1 MCEIELSPAA
11 GTVLGWGMRRI
22 FLLLAVSVALPW
34 SAQAQRE
41 LLSPRD
47 FDIVMEKWPNAQRL
61 STGLWFEVMKPSNGA
76 KPVRGNIVS
85 VLYKG
90 FLLDGTMFD
99 SAEDPE
105 KPFTFQLDR
114 GKVIKGW
121 EYGLLD
127 MRKGEVRRLIVPFEL
142 AYGTRG
148 RAPDIP
154 RQATLV
160 FEVELTEIKERSFP
174 GE

>member
-1 MCEIELSPAA
+1 
-11 GTVLGWGMRRI
+11 MRRI
-22 FLLLAVSVALPW
+22 FMLLAVSLILPW
-34 SAQAQRE
+34 GVQAQRE

-47 FDIVMEKWPNAQRL
+47 FDIMLEKWPNAQRL
-61 STGLWFEVMKPSNGA
+61 STGLWTEVLKPSSGT
-76 KPVRGNIVS
+76 KPVRGDMVS

-90 FLLDGTMFD
+90 FLLDETMFD
-99 SAEDPE
+99 SAEDPDN
-105 KPFTFQLDR
+105 PFTFQLDR

-121 EYGLLD
+121 EYGLLS
-127 MRKGEVRRLIVPFEL
+127 MRKGEIRRLIVPYEL
-142 AYGTRG
+142 GYGTRG

-160 FEVELTEIKERSFP
+160 FEVELVEIKKRTFP

>member
-1 MCEIELSPAA
+1 
-11 GTVLGWGMRRI
+11 MRRI
-22 FLLLAVSVALPW
+22 FFLLAVSVILPW
-34 SAQAQRE
+34 GVQAQRE

-47 FDIVMEKWPNAQRL
+47 FDIVLEKWPNAERL
-61 STGLWFEVMKPSNGA
+61 STGLWTEVMKPSNGD
-76 KPVRGNIVS
+76 KPVRGDLVS

-99 SAEDPE
+99 SAEDIT

-121 EYGLLD
+121 EYGLLA
-127 MRKGEVRRLIVPFEL
+127 MRKGEIRRLIVPYEL
-142 AYGTRG
+142 AYGTKG

-160 FEVELTEIKERSFP
+160 FEVELVKIEQRKFP
-174 GE
+174 GQ

>member
-1 MCEIELSPAA
+1 
-11 GTVLGWGMRRI
+11 MRRI
-22 FLLLAVSVALPW
+22 CILLALSLALPW
-34 SAQAQRE
+34 GVQAQRE

-47 FDIVMEKWPNAQRL
+47 FDIVLEKWPNAERL
-61 STGLWFEVMKPSNGA
+61 STGLWTELMKPSDGP
-76 KPVRGNIVS
+76 KPVRGDMVS

-99 SAEDPE
+99 SAEDPTQ
-105 KPFTFQLDR
+105 PFTFQLDR

-121 EYGLLD
+121 EYGLLA
-127 MRKGEVRRLIVPFEL
+127 MRKGEVRRLIVPYEL
-142 AYGTRG
+142 GYGTKG

-160 FEVELTEIKERSFP
+160 FEVELVDIKERMFP